1 MTFWENMFVGS
12 VVAGLATDSARNN
25 AANKVN
31 AENNSTPT
39 CTENVER
46 TGISLGN
53 VVGTVIELAIM
64 AVMFVAM
71 LHFASH
77 VL

>member
-12 VVAGLATDSARNN
+12 VVAGFATDSARNN
-25 AANKVN
+25 ATDKVS
-31 AENNSTPT
+31 AENDSKST

-46 TGISLGN
+46 AGISLGN

-64 AVMFVAM
+64 AIMFVAM

-77 VL
+77 AL